1 MRLAVGTAGRACG
14 GDICVEALCRSSLDD
29 SLANDER
36 DGSNPSLE
44 PRSYVLGDLPPS
56 VSPPLAIVA
65 AANTASQVIHEGP
78 ARIAQSQTL
87 RIVSHSCL
95 LGFFAAGY
103 ALVLPLDNQV
113 FLGTRYEATGL
124 VIEFRGT
131 ASEVPVVD
139 YKCRSRNV

>member
-1 MRLAVGTAGRACG
+1 MSAWRHSADPPWMTLLQMMNAMGLIPA
-14 GDICVEALCRSSLDD
+14 SSPARTFLEI
-29 SLANDER
+29 SLH
-36 DGSNPSLE
+36 PYH
-44 PRSYVLGDLPPS
+44 PHW
-56 VSPPLAIVA
+56 PLWL
-65 AANTASQVIHEGP
+65 AANTASRVIHEGP
-78 ARIAQSQTL
+78 ARIAESQTL

-103 ALVLPLDNQV
+103 ALVLTLDNQV